1 MVPRNLDSQ
10 DCQQRVESS
19 RELLEVY
26 NAKPDDFHTCLV
38 TGDETWIHHLDP
50 DTNMQWKSPG
60 SSPPKKF
67 RTQPSAGKVM
77 GTVFWDSKGVI
88 LVDYRP
94 AGSSITGGRG
104 PYYAQLI
111 KQLRVTI
118 REKRKVKRA
127 ADPCPSPA

>member
-26 NAKPDDFHTCLV
+26 NAKPDDFHTCIV

-50 DTNMQWKSPG
+50 DTNMQWKPPG
-60 SSPPKKF
+60 SPHPKKF

-77 GTVFWDSKGVI
+77 GTVFWDAKGVI

-94 AGSSITGGRG
+94 AGSSITGVPTMLNLSSNCGLLLGKSER
-104 PYYAQLI
+104 
-111 KQLRVTI
+111 
-118 REKRKVKRA
+118 
-127 ADPCPSPA
+127 